1 MCLVASAHH
10 TDVLCSRILAG
21 SGHDGR
27 HLCGRNHRCL
37 AYPTNPESHAHGSP
51 LTPSEWGQVGI
62 GGVLSA
68 FVTAVGAY
76 FVKRVDRV
84 KPEALTVP
92 QIETITKGL
101 GELIDDLQH
110 ERRENR
116 HVIRNLRMELE
127 GLRGKL
133 DKAEATNAR
142 MGVEIARLRAVVGE
156 CEEMILS
163 NGLPIPVPLEAK
175 PSV

>member
-1 MCLVASAHH
+1 M
-10 TDVLCSRILAG
+10 
-21 SGHDGR
+21 
-27 HLCGRNHRCL
+27 
-37 AYPTNPESHAHGSP
+37 
-51 LTPSEWGQVGI
+51 TPAEWGEVGI

-76 FVKRVDRV
+76 FVKRADRV

-116 HVIRNLRMELE
+116 HIIRNLRMELD
-127 GLRGKL
+127 GLREKL
-133 DKAEATNAR
+133 EKADTNNT
-142 MGVEIARLRAVVGE
+142 RLGLELAALRVILAQ
-156 CEEMILS
+156 CEEFILAQ
-163 NGLPIPVPLEAK
+163 GLAMPTPLTAT
-175 PSV
+175 VFQ

>member
-1 MCLVASAHH
+1 M
-10 TDVLCSRILAG
+10 
-21 SGHDGR
+21 
-27 HLCGRNHRCL
+27 
-37 AYPTNPESHAHGSP
+37 
-51 LTPSEWGQVGI
+51 TPAEWGQVGI

-76 FVKRVDRV
+76 FVKRADRV

-116 HVIRNLRMELE
+116 HIIRNLRMELE

-133 DKAEATNAR
+133 DKADETNAR
-142 MGVEIARLRAVVGE
+142 MGRELVKLRAVLDQ
-156 CEEMILS
+156 CEQMLAAHD
-163 NGLPIPVPLEAK
+163 LPMPAHLPTNPAD
-175 PSV
+175 

>member
-1 MCLVASAHH
+1 M
-10 TDVLCSRILAG
+10 
-21 SGHDGR
+21 
-27 HLCGRNHRCL
+27 
-37 AYPTNPESHAHGSP
+37 
-51 LTPSEWGQVGI
+51 TPAEWGEIGV

-76 FVKRVDRV
+76 FVKRADRV
-84 KPEALTVP
+84 KPDALTVP

-116 HVIRNLRMELE
+116 HIIRNLRMELE

-133 DKAEATNAR
+133 DAAEVTNAR
-142 MGVEIARLRAVVGE
+142 LGRELTKLRNLLNE
-156 CEEMILS
+156 CEGTILA
-163 NGLPIPVPLEAK
+163 NNLPMPVRFSPEA
-175 PSV
+175 SG

>member
-1 MCLVASAHH
+1 M
-10 TDVLCSRILAG
+10 
-21 SGHDGR
+21 
-27 HLCGRNHRCL
+27 
-37 AYPTNPESHAHGSP
+37 
-51 LTPSEWGQVGI
+51 TPAEWGQVGI

-84 KPEALTVP
+84 KPDALTVP

-116 HVIRNLRMELE
+116 HVIRNLRMELD
-127 GLRGKL
+127 GLREKL
-133 DKAEATNAR
+133 EKAEASNT
-142 MGVEIARLRAVVGE
+142 RLGLELAGLRVILAQ
-156 CEEMILS
+156 CEEILLAQ
-163 NGLPIPVPLEAK
+163 GLAMPTPLSA
-175 PSV
+175 SAAL

>member
-1 MCLVASAHH
+1 M
-10 TDVLCSRILAG
+10 
-21 SGHDGR
+21 
-27 HLCGRNHRCL
+27 
-37 AYPTNPESHAHGSP
+37 
-51 LTPSEWGQVGI
+51 TPAEWGQVGI
-62 GGVLSA
+62 GGVISA
-68 FVTAVGAY
+68 LVTASGAY
-76 FVKRVDRV
+76 FVKRADRV

-133 DKAEATNAR
+133 DRAEATNAR
-142 MGVEIARLRAVVGE
+142 FGVEIARLRAVVGN
-156 CEEMILS
+156 CEEMILA
-163 NGLPIPVPLEAK
+163 NGLPLPVPLTAA
-175 PSV
+175 PSE